1 MFHANEACDG
11 KGTLTVKDG
20 KMTFHVSLASKNI
33 VNLFVGKAEDAQKDG
48 AELLEP
54 TTDEVTYSDGETEEV
69 YGFDIPVEAVDEE
82 FDLYF
87 YTTNGLYQCFAKIID
102 RYKTDNKYLLLLE
115 LTSNLRR
122 FQRREYYRLSC
133 ALEMNARSLQKEEI
147 EAVEQNNNYLVPGL
161 PLTRSI
167 IVDISGGGIRF
178 VSGQWIKQNQN
189 ILLVI
194 RLTNEYSDETFYLPG
209 QVIATEKH
217 PAIEEM
223 YIHRVKFLFRDLRDR
238 EKIVRFV
245 FEEERRIRRKEVG

>member
-1 MFHANEACDG
+1 MEERSRKSIKVRSATFFRIRNWKFLCRQVVEEWCYFNWRGSAALFFIQKAVCI
-11 KGTLTVKDG
+11 TAAVVK
-20 KMTFHVSLASKNI
+20 KRYRKE
-33 VNLFVGKAEDAQKDG
+33 NL
-48 AELLEP
+48 
-54 TTDEVTYSDGETEEV
+54 
-69 YGFDIPVEAVDEE
+69 
-82 FDLYF
+82 
-87 YTTNGLYQCFAKIID
+87 
-102 RYKTDNKYLLLLE
+102 YLLRIVI
-115 LTSNLRR
+115 TSGLQK
-122 FQRREYYRLSC
+122 FQRREFFRIPYTTPLKYYEISEQTAQMQTTEELFT
-133 ALEMNARSLQKEEI
+133 EIQKPEYIDQVREGTI
-147 EAVEQNNNYLVPGL
+147 QN
-161 PLTRSI
+161 
-167 IVDISGGGIRF
+167 ISGGGIRF

>member
-1 MFHANEACDG
+1 MRNSKPEYIDQVRE
-11 KGTLTVKDG
+11 GT
-20 KMTFHVSLASKNI
+20 I
-33 VNLFVGKAEDAQKDG
+33 
-48 AELLEP
+48 
-54 TTDEVTYSDGETEEV
+54 
-69 YGFDIPVEAVDEE
+69 
-82 FDLYF
+82 
-87 YTTNGLYQCFAKIID
+87 
-102 RYKTDNKYLLLLE
+102 
-115 LTSNLRR
+115 
-122 FQRREYYRLSC
+122 
-133 ALEMNARSLQKEEI
+133 
-147 EAVEQNNNYLVPGL
+147 QN
-161 PLTRSI
+161 
-167 IVDISGGGIRF
+167 ISGGGIRF